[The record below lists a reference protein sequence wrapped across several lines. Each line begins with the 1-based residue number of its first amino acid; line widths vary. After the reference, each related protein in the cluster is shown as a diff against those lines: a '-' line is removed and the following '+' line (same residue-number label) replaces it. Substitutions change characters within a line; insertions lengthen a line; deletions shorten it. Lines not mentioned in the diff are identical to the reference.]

1 VCAAGHLAGLVTSN
15 SRHAASGAP
24 LPGLNYSVAAAALA
38 PLWVA
43 LAAAPHAD
51 LAPALAAGAGL
62 SVGSV
67 GCMDALPPEHSTP
80 ADPASQDGP
89 ALRLDRGCAA
99 LAALRARLR
108 ALDLACPDLAA
119 VWALAAPP
127 QEARPG
133 AEARRPR
140 GRSWA
145 LTRPARPPGAARPAP
160 RGWRG
165 CWTRRGCGSAWPR
178 TGRPRRPRAAA
189 CSANCELASAQAAA
203 AGSERGRAQ
212 SLRRQP
218 LRAA

>member
-1 VCAAGHLAGLVTSN
+1 MCAAGHLAGLVTSN

-89 ALRLDRGCAA
+89 ASRLDRGCAA

-133 AEARRPR
+133 AEARRPSK
-140 GRSWA
+140 GA
-145 LTRPARPPGAARPAP
+145 LLGADPPGAPAGRREAGAARLARLLDEKGLRERLAENGAPAAP
-160 RGWRG
+160 ARSR
-165 CWTRRGCGSAWPR
+165 
-178 TGRPRRPRAAA
+178 
-189 CSANCELASAQAAA
+189 L
-203 AGSERGRAQ
+203 
-212 SLRRQP
+212 
-218 LRAA
+218 